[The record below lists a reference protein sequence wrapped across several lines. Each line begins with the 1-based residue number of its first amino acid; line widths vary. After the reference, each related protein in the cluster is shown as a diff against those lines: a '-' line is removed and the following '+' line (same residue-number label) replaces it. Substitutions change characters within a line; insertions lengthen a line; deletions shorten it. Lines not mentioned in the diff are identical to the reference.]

1 MNRLSLFANI
11 GIIKQIIK
19 NKPTTMKKESKTNSI
34 AITGLAVLILIAILL
49 VAVSANYLIKREKTA
64 ERWLETDT
72 ATEITQPSMS
82 EEELMGSVC
91 KFYSSNTDTEVI
103 DGQIFGAVTDFG
115 MGSGF
120 IAFEPGLIVTAYH
133 VVKDYETFTASFS
146 NGEFVS
152 MGKLLAFDEE
162 NDIALLSFPNLEGKT
177 VLQCG
182 KTGNLKPGDELLSI
196 TSPGDELNKITRG
209 QYLGHGVEI
218 GLETKSKYG
227 AKLGTAP
234 GSSGGPVFNIDNQVI
249 GIVLS
254 RIDEDDI
261 DFFVPIEYVMN
272 VYDSWKK
279 S

>member
-1 MNRLSLFANI
+1 
-11 GIIKQIIK
+11 
-19 NKPTTMKKESKTNSI
+19 MKKESKTNSI
-34 AITGLAVLILIAILL
+34 AVTGLVVLILIAILL

-64 ERWLETDT
+64 ELWL
-72 ATEITQPSMS
+72 APGVSTEVTQPSMT

-91 KFYSSNTDTEVI
+91 KFYSSNTSTDVI
-103 DGQIFGAVTDFG
+103 DGQIVGTMTDFG

-133 VVKDYETFTASFS
+133 VVKDYETYTVSFS
-146 NGEFVS
+146 NGEFTS
-152 MGKLLAFDEE
+152 IGKLLAFDEE
-162 NDIALLSFPNLEGKT
+162 NDIALLSFPNLEGKA

-209 QYLGHGVEI
+209 QYLGHGIEI
-218 GLETKSKYG
+218 GLQKKSLYG

-234 GSSGGPVFNIDNQVI
+234 GSSGGPVFNSNNEVVGVFVSLIE
-249 GIVLS
+249 
-254 RIDEDDI
+254 EDDI
-261 DFFVPIEYVMN
+261 DFFVPIEYAKN
-272 VYDSWKK
+272 VYDLWKK